1 MTWDSYPGS
10 WCEIHLDRISQNLKL
25 SLGLVPPG
33 RRLCAV
39 LKADAYGH
47 GIAQVVPLIEAQGVT
62 CIGITSNA
70 EACAVR
76 DAGFDGVII
85 RVRAATPDEI
95 ENGLEA
101 RVEEQVSSLAIAE
114 KLRALKIAGHEVRAH
129 LALNA
134 LGMSRDGLEISTDE
148 GRSTCRSILNLLA
161 GDIVGICTHFPCN
174 APENLCASAKLFQDH
189 VSWIIENSS
198 LERSD
203 ILVHAGSSLTLVSDE
218 PVETDMYRC
227 GAILYGILKPEL
239 GFQTTM
245 DLKARVVSV
254 GDYPKGATV
263 GYDRAYRLDKD
274 RKLAC
279 LSIGYANGFR
289 RDAGPGAAVVL
300 GGGLAPVLGK
310 ISMNTLAVDVTDV
323 DGIQIGDEA
332 IAFGGI
338 ENTKGSLA
346 ATEQQFCTIMADLYA
361 DWGMRNARIFI

>member
-1 MTWDSYPGS
+1 MTPDSYPGS
-10 WCEIHLDRISQNLKL
+10 WCEIHLDRISRNLTL
-25 SLGLVPPG
+25 ALGLVPPG

-47 GIAQVVPLIEAQGVT
+47 GIAQVVPLMQAQGVT

-76 DAGFDGVII
+76 DAGFDGSLI

-95 ENGLEA
+95 ENALEA
-101 RVEEQVSSLAIAE
+101 QVEEQVSSLVIAE
-114 KLRALKIAGHEVRAH
+114 KLKALKAAGHTVRAH

-134 LGMSRDGLEISTDE
+134 FGMSRDGLEISTDN
-148 GRSTCRSILNLLA
+148 GQSTCRSILNLLA
-161 GDIVGICTHFPCN
+161 NDIVGICTHFPCN
-174 APENLCASAKLFQDH
+174 TPENLRSSAHLFQEQ
-189 VSWIIENSS
+189 VSWIIENSA

-218 PVETDMYRC
+218 PIETDMYRC
-227 GAILYGILKPEL
+227 GAIFYGILKPEL

-245 DLKARVVSV
+245 SLKARVVSV
-254 GDYPKGATV
+254 GDYPKGASV
-263 GYDRAYRLDKD
+263 GYDRACRLDKD

-289 RDAGPGAAVVL
+289 RGADPDAAVVL
-300 GGGLAPVLGK
+300 GGCLAPVLGK
-310 ISMNTLAVDVTDV
+310 VSMNTLTVDVTDV

-332 IAFGGI
+332 TVFGGI
-338 ENTKGSLA
+338 ADTKASLT
-346 ATEQQFCTIMADLYA
+346 ATEQYFCTIMADLYA
-361 DWGMRNARIFI
+361 DWGMRNARIFG